1 MTMKTLIAAIF
12 ALSASSA
19 LAQAP
24 CENPTALPC
33 QKACAVIG
41 AKLVLAERQNAGAT
55 VRLTTLSSE
64 SAPDSA
70 QRLARLAGVSLIDID
85 RMTLR
90 DASDGVANSC
100 PRPQQ

>member
-1 MTMKTLIAAIF
+1 MKTLIAATIF

-41 AKLVLAERQNAGAT
+41 AKLVLAERQNAGAM

-64 SAPDSA
+64 GAPDSA
-70 QRLARLAGVSLIDID
+70 QRLAHLAGVSLIDID

-90 DASDGVANSC
+90 DASDGVAKYC
-100 PRPQQ
+100 RRQQP